1 MQSPERHA
9 GRRSWAPLGRHAYAR
24 PPPPSDMVDRLM
36 TVNAYTTLDL
46 VDAVAEGH
54 DFEEEAFATLNVT
67 SPRKNPD
74 HVSLQLE
81 LDNTQLTALPAHAET
96 VTLTPDQARSIAAD
110 LETHADKVEAA
121 RADDA

>member
-1 MQSPERHA
+1 
-9 GRRSWAPLGRHAYAR
+9 
-24 PPPPSDMVDRLM
+24 MVDRLM

-81 LDNTQLTALPAHAET
+81 LDNTQLTELPAHAET

-121 RADDA
+121 QAGDPEADDA

>member
-1 MQSPERHA
+1 
-9 GRRSWAPLGRHAYAR
+9 
-24 PPPPSDMVDRLM
+24 MVDRLM

-67 SPRKNPD
+67 SPRENPD

-81 LDNTQLTALPAHAET
+81 LDNTQLTELPAHAET
-96 VTLTPDQARSIAAD
+96 LSLTPEQARAIAAD
-110 LETHADKVEAA
+110 LEKHAEKVEATQ
-121 RADDA
+121 ADSGESGD